1 MAAGRERLGELLT
14 MRLAVK
20 HVGPRLAANCKTRAG
35 ARGTAKGKHPYGNN
49 QKLSAQC
56 ISNIWISILLRKGHG
71 GGDSPCNTCVRTAPG
86 TQDRMRRC
94 GDAHLPA
101 QRERERH
108 TEPWMRGRAA
118 STYLPKFS
126 GRLCVSACHMMAWN
140 GTSTTHTEQW
150 GRARARLTC
159 RDVIGN
165 DHLGDRASGC
175 PVGHS
180 LGGLP
185 T

>member
-1 MAAGRERLGELLT
+1 MRDGPMAARPQGLRVGGGGGTCRGWAAGASMAAGRERLGELLT

-101 QRERERH
+101 QRERERDIQNH
-108 TEPWMRGRAA
+108 GCGDERRALT
-118 STYLPKFS
+118 SPN
-126 GRLCVSACHMMAWN
+126 SAGAYVCLLA
-140 GTSTTHTEQW
+140 T
-150 GRARARLTC
+150 
-159 RDVIGN
+159 
-165 DHLGDRASGC
+165 
-175 PVGHS
+175 
-180 LGGLP
+180 
-185 T
+185 

>member
-101 QRERERH
+101 QRERERETYRTMDAGTSGEH
-108 TEPWMRGRAA
+108 LPPQIQRAPMCVC
-118 STYLPKFS
+118 LPHDGLEWNIYHS
-126 GRLCVSACHMMAWN
+126 HGTMGASAC
-140 GTSTTHTEQW
+140 
-150 GRARARLTC
+150 
-159 RDVIGN
+159 
-165 DHLGDRASGC
+165 
-175 PVGHS
+175 S
-180 LGGLP
+180 LDLSRCYWE
-185 T
+185 